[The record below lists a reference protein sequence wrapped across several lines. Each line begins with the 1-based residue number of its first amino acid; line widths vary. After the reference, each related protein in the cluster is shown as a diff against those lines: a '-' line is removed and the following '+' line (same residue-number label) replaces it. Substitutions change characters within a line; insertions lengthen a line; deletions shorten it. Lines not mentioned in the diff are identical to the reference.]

1 MSGKCMPNSP
11 SSINAPRWF
20 DPRGRQVSSWAFIL
34 NRLSALGLT
43 FYLAL
48 HLAVLHKLSQG
59 AQAYNDFIAFS
70 QSPLIKIGEIVLIAA
85 VLFHG
90 LNGLRLTLHAFSLGI
105 REQKKLFAVV
115 LMVTILVSAIFAIRI
130 FAE

>member
-1 MSGKCMPNSP
+1 MPNSP
-11 SSINAPRWF
+11 SSIHAPRWF

-43 FYLAL
+43 FYLGL
-48 HLAVLHKLSQG
+48 HLVVLHKLSQG
-59 AQAYNDFIAFS
+59 ANAYNDFVAFS
-70 QSPLIKIGEIVLIAA
+70 QTPLIKIGEIILIAA

-90 LNGLRLTLHAFSLGI
+90 LNGLRLTLHAFSLGV
-105 REQKKLFAVV
+105 RQQKKLFAVAV
-115 LMVTILVSAIFAIRI
+115 TVTILVSAVFAFRL

>member
-1 MSGKCMPNSP
+1 MPNSP

-34 NRLSALGLT
+34 NRLSAIGLT
-43 FYLAL
+43 FYLGL

-70 QSPLIKIGEIVLIAA
+70 QSPLIKVGEIVLIAA

-115 LMVTILVSAIFAIRI
+115 MLVTILVSAVFAIRI

>member
-1 MSGKCMPNSP
+1 MPNQP
-11 SSINAPRWF
+11 STLNAPRWF

-48 HLAVLHKLSQG
+48 HLTVLHKLSQG

-70 QSPLIKIGEIVLIAA
+70 QSPLIKVGEIVLIAA

-115 LMVTILVSAIFAIRI
+115 IMVTVLVSAVFAIRI